1 MPKFTRNATW
11 GKVTR
16 KQRER
21 AKKREQKRT
30 RERKAKEREEAPV
43 IIEFKTFTRWRSK
56 RTGKLVP
63 FKKRKGA
70 IKETVQAQVSSTG
83 RVIRMTGY
91 NTREEVKRTVVP
103 GLIDEK
109 GAYSGLV
116 GAALDRTNIMSPS
129 SLKGARKILVKVS
142 GTDPHGE
149 RASFKFDIDTPTIKK
164 RRKVIRSVLLGS
176 ILYEMRARRWRTWYR
191 IDQVDWSKKHFV
203 TKTSVKD
210 KVPMRDMEIVVRVLK

>member
-1 MPKFTRNATW
+1 MAKQKTW

-16 KQRER
+16 AQKARARKLARQRER
-21 AKKREQKRT
+21 DR
-30 RERKAKEREEAPV
+30 RKKEREEAPT
-43 IIEFKTFTRWRSK
+43 IIEFKTFTRWRNK

-63 FKKRKGA
+63 FNKRKGA
-70 IKETVQAQVSSTG
+70 VKETMQAQVSSTG
-83 RVIRMTGY
+83 RIIRMTGY

-129 SLKGARKILVKVS
+129 SLRGARKILVKVS
-142 GTDPHGE
+142 GTDPHDE
-149 RASFKFDIDTPTIKK
+149 RSSFKFDIDTPTIQK

-176 ILYEMRARRWRTWYR
+176 ILYEMRQRRWRTWYR
-191 IDQVDWSKKHFV
+191 INQVDWTKKHFV
-203 TKTSVKD
+203 SKSAVQD
-210 KVPMRDMEIVVRVLK
+210 KVPMRDVEIVIRVLK

>member
-1 MPKFTRNATW
+1 MPRRNAEW

-16 KQRER
+16 QQRER
-21 AKKREQKRT
+21 AKKREQQRD
-30 RERKAKEREEAPV
+30 RDRKKKEREEAPT
-43 IIEFKTFTRWRSK
+43 IIEFKTFTRWRNK

-63 FKKRKGA
+63 FSKRKGA
-70 IKETVQAQVSSTG
+70 TKETVQAQVSSTG
-83 RVIRMTGY
+83 RIIRTTGY
-91 NTREEVKRTVVP
+91 NTKEEVKRTVVP

-129 SLKGARKILVKVS
+129 SLRGARKILVKVS

-149 RASFKFDIDTPTIKK
+149 RGSFKFDIDTPTIKK

-191 IDQVDWSKKHFV
+191 IDQVDWSKKHYV
-203 TKTSVKD
+203 SKTSVKD
-210 KVPMRDMEIVVRVLK
+210 KVPMRDMEIVIRVLK

>member
-1 MPKFTRNATW
+1 MAKFKGNATW

-21 AKKREQKRT
+21 AKKREQI
-30 RERKAKEREEAPV
+30 RERKRKKKEREEAPT
-43 IIEFKTFTRWRSK
+43 IIEFKTFTRWRNK

-63 FKKRKGA
+63 YKKRKGSYR
-70 IKETVQAQVSSTG
+70 ETIQAQVSSTG

-116 GAALDRTNIMSPS
+116 GAALDRTNVMSPS
-129 SLKGARKILVKVS
+129 SLKGARKILVKVT

-149 RASFKFDIDTPTIKK
+149 RASFKFDIDTPTIQK

-203 TKTSVKD
+203 TKTSVRD